1 MNSKI
6 PINVTIDSGSLSLPA
21 SPIFQKEKSTYACLR
36 KIIPYKQ
43 FVYYLKKWEELGF
56 YDYGVNQELGWFYPE
71 NFPDRYKEI
80 IEGVEDFKEYKTGC
94 VF

>member
-1 MNSKI
+1 MGFKEHEKI
-6 PINVTIDSGSLSLPA
+6 LFTMCWTFRKVMWPRQV
-21 SPIFQKEKSTYACLR
+21 YACFR

-43 FVYYLKKWEELGF
+43 FVYYLKKWEEFGF

-80 IEGVEDFKEYKTGC
+80 IEGVEDFKECKTGC

>member
-1 MNSKI
+1 MLDI
-6 PINVTIDSGSLSLPA
+6 PKSYVGLAKSMLAFVKLFHTSNLFTI
-21 SPIFQKEKSTYACLR
+21 
-36 KIIPYKQ
+36 
-43 FVYYLKKWEELGF
+43 LKKWEEFGF

-80 IEGVEDFKEYKTGC
+80 IEGVEDFKECKTGC